1 MSPSTPTRISSAKW
15 RIFIGKKKKE
25 ENIMTEEKIK
35 EIKDQVQTFI
45 ICMATVA
52 VVFNLNSKISGKN
65 TASAKPTT
73 KIENVRDSVRTDSI
87 PTADFVKFQVQQQK
101 VR

>member
-1 MSPSTPTRISSAKW
+1 
-15 RIFIGKKKKE
+15 
-25 ENIMTEEKIK
+25 MTEEKRK
-35 EIKDQVQTFI
+35 EIKDLVQTFV

-52 VVFNLNSKISGKN
+52 VVFNLNNKISGKDTE
-65 TASAKPTT
+65 TAKSTI

-87 PTADFVKFQVQQQK
+87 PTADFVKFQAQQQK

>member
-1 MSPSTPTRISSAKW
+1 MAK
-15 RIFIGKKKKE
+15 KEKKE
-25 ENIMTEEKIK
+25 EDIMTEEKRK
-35 EIKDQVQTFI
+35 EIKDLVQTFV

-65 TASAKPTT
+65 TASAKPTI

-87 PTADFVKFQVQQQK
+87 PTANFVKNQIQQHK

>member
-1 MSPSTPTRISSAKW
+1 
-15 RIFIGKKKKE
+15 
-25 ENIMTEEKIK
+25 MTEEKRK
-35 EIKDQVQTFI
+35 EIKDLVQTFV

-65 TASAKPTT
+65 TVSAKPTI
-73 KIENVRDSVRTDSI
+73 KIENVRDSVHTDSI
-87 PTADFVKFQVQQQK
+87 PTADFVKFQAQQQK

>member
-1 MSPSTPTRISSAKW
+1 
-15 RIFIGKKKKE
+15 
-25 ENIMTEEKIK
+25 MTEEKRK
-35 EIKDQVQTFI
+35 EIKDHVQTFI

-52 VVFNLNSKISGKN
+52 VVFNLNNKISGKN
-65 TASAKPTT
+65 TETTKPTI

-87 PTADFVKFQVQQQK
+87 PTANFVKNQIQQQK

>member
-1 MSPSTPTRISSAKW
+1 
-15 RIFIGKKKKE
+15 
-25 ENIMTEEKIK
+25 MTEEKRK
-35 EIKDQVQTFI
+35 EIKDLVQTFV

-52 VVFNLNSKISGKN
+52 VVFNLNSKLSK
-65 TASAKPTT
+65 AKAEQPKPTI

-87 PTADFVKFQVQQQK
+87 PTADFVKFQAQQQK